1 MPEDDLCPYCRD
13 KDLSGVSTFNKE
25 RHYEKCRK
33 RNPYPKTKPRKQTK
47 LGFLPLPKPTEPSEP
62 QNPDFQ
68 ITSSSETLSVSKE
81 TDSQVSPLVDEGDN
95 ITIPDL
101 GDDDEDDDLSA
112 ANGNEENHNLPNYPL
127 IDINNND
134 DIVLVGEVA
143 SNGCKGFEPLLAE
156 NFYENFAF
164 QLLPTMPHITLCG
177 SSFHHVSCTNA
188 HFELQPGSEDM
199 VNTQCSSLKSDEKLS
214 QPSWKGAVKTSKIFT
229 PKQIT
234 FSSPILSSVKNATH

>member
-1 MPEDDLCPYCRD
+1 M
-13 KDLSGVSTFNKE
+13 
-25 RHYEKCRK
+25 
-33 RNPYPKTKPRKQTK
+33 
-47 LGFLPLPKPTEPSEP
+47 
-62 QNPDFQ
+62 
-68 ITSSSETLSVSKE
+68 SVSKE

-112 ANGNEENHNLPNYPL
+112 ANGNEENHNLPYYPL

-164 QLLPTMPHITLCG
+164 QLLPTMPHTTLYG
-177 SSFHHVSCTNA
+177 SSFHHMCPA
-188 HFELQPGSEDM
+188 LM
-199 VNTQCSSLKSDEKLS
+199 Y
-214 QPSWKGAVKTSKIFT
+214 
-229 PKQIT
+229 
-234 FSSPILSSVKNATH
+234 ILSSSQDLKIW